1 MSLNGI
7 NFGDDNNDLKSKQG
21 IKSDGQSLQGGKK
34 ISISFDNND
43 NNLKAFRF

>member
-7 NFGDDNNDLKSKQG
+7 NFGDDNNDLKSKLG
-21 IKSDGQSLQGGKK
+21 IKLDGQSLQDGKN

-43 NNLKAFRF
+43 NNLTAFRF